1 MKFEFESRRGRLK
14 KTCRPKPAI
23 FSLIECFYDDIF
35 GAIREIMHELSVTES
50 ILNIATNHAIKAGA
64 SKVTDIHIVIGKLSS
79 IVDESVQFYWDIISK
94 DTICEASRLHFNYI
108 EARFLCQECEK
119 EFSIEREML
128 PCPYCGSINISI
140 LSGEE
145 FYLESIEIVN

>member
-1 MKFEFESRRGRLK
+1 
-14 KTCRPKPAI
+14 
-23 FSLIECFYDDIF
+23 
-35 GAIREIMHELSVTES
+35 MHELSVTES
-50 ILNIATNHAIKAGA
+50 ILEIALRHAEQAGGCRITA
-64 SKVTDIHIVIGKLSS
+64 LHLVLGDLAT
-79 IVDESVQFYWDIISK
+79 IVDDSVQFYWDIISK

-128 PCPYCGSINISI
+128 PCPYCGSINIRI